1 MHHLGNRSGEHL
13 QQNKRFN
20 AAPSRCTM
28 PPPAFLAI
36 AFALSRTC
44 SHGSSSPSSSPSSSS
59 GRCRRLPCSSF
70 RTLANH
76 GYSSGEWCG
85 GGEMMVRWEAVGV
98 GCIKEEGRGGGRG
111 KWRGGSGVK
120 KLASLILS
128 LREGVRIIRAAALTC
143 CDKGQSFLLAALRTH
158 AGHRTKGHQSCT
170 GKGEGESQ
178 VNE

>member
-1 MHHLGNRSGEHL
+1 MVLHLHHLGNRSGEHL

-111 KWRGGSGVK
+111 EVERGKWSEEIGI
-120 KLASLILS
+120 AHSLV
-128 LREGVRIIRAAALTC
+128 EGRRANNSCRCAH
-143 CDKGQSFLLAALRTH
+143 LL
-158 AGHRTKGHQSCT
+158 
-170 GKGEGESQ
+170 
-178 VNE
+178 